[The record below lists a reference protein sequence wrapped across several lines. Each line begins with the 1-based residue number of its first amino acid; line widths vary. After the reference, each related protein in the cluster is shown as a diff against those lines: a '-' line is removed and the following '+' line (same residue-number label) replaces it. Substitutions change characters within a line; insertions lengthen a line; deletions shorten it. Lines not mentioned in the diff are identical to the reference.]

1 MAARMRTIREALKEI
16 KALDPNSSVTY
27 NFIKQVCEQEKITVI
42 RLNKKYLL
50 NLDDL
55 LQLLHMEV

>member
-1 MAARMRTIREALKEI
+1 MAASMNTIRDALKEI
-16 KALDPNSSVTY
+16 KALDSNSSVTY
-27 NFIKQVCEQEKITVI
+27 NFIKKLCEQNKVTVV

-55 LQLLHMEV
+55 LQILHMEA

>member
-50 NLDDL
+50 NLDEL
-55 LQLLHMEV
+55 LKLLHMEV

>member
-55 LQLLHMEV
+55 LKLIHMEV